1 MQFIPQNNVYV
12 YFRYNDDEKV
22 MVVINNSPKE
32 QALDLNRFSEM
43 LKYVSIGKDIISNK
57 DIVLNDK
64 LIIEAKA
71 SMVIELQ

>member
-57 DIVLNDK
+57 DIVLNYK